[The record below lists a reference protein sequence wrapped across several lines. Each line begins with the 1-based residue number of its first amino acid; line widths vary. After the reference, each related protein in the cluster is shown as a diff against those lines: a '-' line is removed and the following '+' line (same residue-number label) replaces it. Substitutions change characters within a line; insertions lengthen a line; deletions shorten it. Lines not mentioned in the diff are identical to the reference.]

1 MKVLHW
7 IGAVVVFFWVLG
19 LVFRIGGKLIN
30 LLLVVSAIV
39 FLYDIIIER
48 KNRN

>member
-39 FLYDIIIER
+39 FLYDIIIGK

>member
-39 FLYDIIIER
+39 FLYDIIIGK
-48 KNRN
+48 KNGN